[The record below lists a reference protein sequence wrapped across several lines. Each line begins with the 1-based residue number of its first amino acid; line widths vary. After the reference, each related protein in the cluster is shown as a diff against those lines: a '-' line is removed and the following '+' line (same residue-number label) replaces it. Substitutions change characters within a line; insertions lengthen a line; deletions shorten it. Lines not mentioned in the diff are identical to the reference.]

1 MPKTPQALAPF
12 AGVPAPLR
20 AHGPMKCHFSM
31 AERFV
36 CLNDPRSCVVLQHQ
50 FSPCGVSKGKMVQD
64 EGKGLSEI
72 QKTTLKRTTV
82 VPVTLPSQGSG
93 LPGEPPWS

>member
-20 AHGPMKCHFSM
+20 VHGPMKCHF
-31 AERFV
+31 RFV
-36 CLNDPRSCVVLQHQ
+36 YLNDPRSCVVLQHQ
-50 FSPCGVSKGKMVQD
+50 FSPCVVSKGKMVQD
-64 EGKGLSEI
+64 EGKGLCEI

-82 VPVTLPSQGSG
+82 VHVTLPSQDSG